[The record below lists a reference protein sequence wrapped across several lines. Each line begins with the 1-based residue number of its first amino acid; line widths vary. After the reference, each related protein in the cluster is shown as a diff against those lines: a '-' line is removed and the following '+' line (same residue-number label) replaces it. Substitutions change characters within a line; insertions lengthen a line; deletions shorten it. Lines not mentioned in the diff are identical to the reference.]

1 VVDTTAF
8 FVAHIETMADSLSLP
23 EAMVAQRCWRRWHTS
38 SMTETLESP
47 PTPTSPVVGKKDLRN
62 FGLGATAFL
71 ASLLCDVLGAPAV
84 VTFVVTA
91 AALAMMAT
99 LVGNATEHLG
109 SRFGPGATGIIQSAL
124 GNLPELFFALF
135 ALRAGLTTVVASALV
150 GSILANVLLVLGGAF
165 VVGGLRHGPQRFRD
179 AGPDRLVTMLLL
191 GTAVVAIPSI
201 TSGLHIPVASHEHA
215 LSLVA
220 SVVLLVLFG
229 LSIPAT
235 LKGETGEQG
244 HLVEGSAWP
253 LWLVATVLLAAAV
266 GSAFVAD
273 WFVGSL
279 TPALHVL
286 HMSEAFAG
294 FVVVAL
300 AGNAV
305 ENVVGISLMAKD
317 RPTVAVSV
325 IVQSPLQIIYVL
337 FPAIVLLSTV
347 LGWGTFSLVLS
358 PVLLVVLVLAALLVT
373 VVVLDGEST
382 WLEGASLIALYVVIA
397 AAFWWG

>member
-1 VVDTTAF
+1 MA
-8 FVAHIETMADSLSLP
+8 VAPDI
-23 EAMVAQRCWRRWHTS
+23 VA
-38 SMTETLESP
+38 P
-47 PTPTSPVVGKKDLRN
+47 PRVVGPKDLRN
-62 FGLGATAFL
+62 FALGAAAFVG
-71 ASLLCDVLGAPAV
+71 SLLCDVLAAPPVA
-84 VTFVVTA
+84 TFVVTA

-99 LVGNATEHLG
+99 LVGDATEHLG
-109 SRFGPGATGIIQSAL
+109 SRFGAGVTGIIQSAL

-135 ALRAGLTTVVASALV
+135 ALKAGLTTVVAAALV
-150 GSILANVLLVLGGAF
+150 GSILANVLLVLGAAF

-201 TSGLHIPVASHEHA
+201 TAVLHIPVAAHEHTLSMVA
-215 LSLVA
+215 SLV
-220 SVVLLVLFG
+220 LLALFA

-235 LKGETGEQG
+235 IKGETGEQG
-244 HLVEGSAWP
+244 HNAEGPAWP
-253 LWLVATVLLAAAV
+253 MWLVATVLLGAAV

-273 WFVGSL
+273 WFVGAL
-279 TPALHVL
+279 TPALGVL

-317 RPTVAVSV
+317 RSTYAVSV

-337 FPAIVLLSTV
+337 FPAIVLLSAA
-347 LGWGTFSLVLS
+347 LGWGSFSLVLS
-358 PVLLVVLVLAALLVT
+358 PVLLVMLILAAVLIT

-397 AAFWWG
+397 ASFWWG